1 MTFAQFVD
9 DVEGRELT
17 LRVVNRTEADPVFGM
32 LEDRFAGQ
40 DVVVEEI
47 DDADA
52 PENEVLLC
60 EADEALA
67 VSSLTEVRDSV
78 LTVNSDLYIT
88 GSRPL
93 EAVDTPEVIVGLGET
108 TFSVGGHQKYL
119 LIQLSREIE
128 AMALQAGKGVLHS
141 GFQELSR
148 LDDERG
154 TLAAYET
161 LGDADLDVHVYGIPD
176 ADPLDHPGV
185 ALHGIDA
192 AEIRDS
198 WFVVFTSEREDVRE
212 AALVAVERESELWDG
227 FWTFESELVGEV
239 EAYIDSTYRD
249 ESTDQI
255 ADSS

>member
-9 DVEGRELT
+9 DIDGRELT
-17 LRVVNRTEADPVFGM
+17 LQVVNRTELDPVYGM

-40 DVVVEEI
+40 EIVVEEI
-47 DDADA
+47 DDDTA

-60 EADEALA
+60 EAGEALA

-93 EAVDTPEVIVGLGET
+93 EDVDTPDVIAGLGET
-108 TFSVGGHQKYL
+108 TFSVEDHQKYL

-128 AMALQAGKGVLHS
+128 AMALQAGEGVLHS

-154 TLAAYET
+154 TLAAYGT

-176 ADPLDHPGV
+176 ADPLDHPGSTLYTWRRS
-185 ALHGIDA
+185 ARGSPTTRPTTWKPSRSCSTRTRA
-192 AEIRDS
+192 ASSGRHS
-198 WFVVFTSEREDVRE
+198 ARGSTSCASRGR
-212 AALVAVERESELWDG
+212 S
-227 FWTFESELVGEV
+227 S
-239 EAYIDSTYRD
+239 STSQARSR
-249 ESTDQI
+249 STRRR
-255 ADSS
+255 ASPT